1 MLESMTDISP
11 SRTTDRKSHIEAAAR
26 RVRDREGEWARSN
39 CERQQR
45 AMKDAAAI
53 IRMLVRDYRPVR
65 VWQWGSL
72 LRPNA
77 VRDYSDI
84 DIAMEGVTD
93 PKHFFELLGK
103 AAAMTTFPL
112 DIVQLEKIAPEH
124 AADIRR
130 KGKLVYE
137 RS

>member
-1 MLESMTDISP
+1 MNDISP
-11 SRTTDRKSHIEAAAR
+11 CRTTDRKSHVEAAAR
-26 RVRDREGEWARSN
+26 RVRDREREWARANS
-39 CERQQR
+39 ERQRR

-84 DIAMEGVTD
+84 DIAMEGVANAER
-93 PKHFFELLGK
+93 FFELLGK